1 MTHRK
6 IHWAKRQF
14 GEIDLDAMQ
23 ESFQDNE
30 KMALSYLDC
39 KFGEEVTE
47 QIKEAVRIQLLTDW
61 E

>member
-1 MTHRK
+1 
-6 IHWAKRQF
+6 
-14 GEIDLDAMQ
+14 MQ

-47 QIKEAVRIQLLTDW
+47 QIKEAVRIQLLTD
-61 E
+61 